1 MHDPEHHSGI
11 LDVAEAVLNGEIE
24 YFKGNIQQAF
34 QHLRLAMKRDLSLS
48 YDEPWG
54 WMMPARHVLGALLLE
69 QGEAVEAE
77 AVYREDLKVYKNN
90 L

>member
-1 MHDPEHHSGI
+1 MHDSEHTGI

-34 QHLRLAMKRDLSLS
+34 QQAFQYLRLAVQRDLNLA

-54 WMMPARHVLGALLLE
+54 WMMPARYVL
-69 QGEAVEAE
+69 
-77 AVYREDLKVYKNN
+77 RSS
-90 L
+90 